1 MAGRGRGTAGRG
13 RGAPPLGPDDR
24 DTIRAQLDVLR
35 APAQNHFLRRPARLT
50 LYWTRRQDRLEEQR
64 AILDTLVEANAEDQ
78 ARVALDAPVLQ
89 ATGQL
94 LADTEV
100 ALQEAREDY
109 ERVAPATAPAPA
121 PISPEAAHATAPI
134 SPEAVQA
141 PAAAP
146 APATAPA
153 PAPAPAPDAAA
164 AGPARSRSRS
174 RSRSRER
181 RGRPRR
187 RG

>member
-1 MAGRGRGTAGRG
+1 MPSARSSTSCGRRRLNFEFRHASQ
-13 RGAPPLGPDDR
+13 A
-24 DTIRAQLDVLR
+24 I
-35 APAQNHFLRRPARLT
+35 FLQH
-50 LYWTRRQDRLEEQR
+50 RQDRLEEQR

-109 ERVAPATAPAPA
+109 ERVAAAPAPA

-146 APATAPA
+146 APA
-153 PAPAPAPDAAA
+153 PAPDAAA
-164 AGPARSRSRS
+164 AGPPEATRSRS

-181 RGRPRR
+181 RDLPRR